1 MDAGLVV
8 LLAAVAAWIYAAF
21 MLGRRVER
29 GRHREAGTREP
40 TTTRQLA
47 FISDLADEAGITM
60 PSARS
65 RAEAA
70 TTIDDLLKYRRRQ
83 DERE

>member
-1 MDAGLVV
+1 MDADLVV
-8 LLAAVAAWIYAAF
+8 LIAAVAAWTYAAF
-21 MLGRRVER
+21 LLGRWVGR
-29 GRHREAGTREP
+29 GRRREAGAREP
-40 TTTRQLA
+40 PTTRQLA

-60 PSARS
+60 PSVRT

-70 TTIDDLLKYRRRQ
+70 TMIDDLLKYRRRW